1 MSSAFSAFVILGSL
15 GSLLLFFLIL
25 QMNRTGNKPG
35 QTTGH
40 SYDGIEEY
48 DNPLPS
54 WWYWGFILTI
64 VYGLGYLAYYPGLGN
79 FPGLSGWTQVG
90 QLEAEQALANE
101 RYGPIFAQYREV
113 PLAQLATDTVAMK
126 MGRRLFSN
134 NCAVCHG
141 SAATG
146 SFGFPNL
153 TDEEWIWGGDAAAIE
168 ATILHGRNAAMP
180 AWQNVMGDQGV
191 KAVTEQVLRLA
202 GREVDMAL
210 ADEGKVHFGMYC
222 AVCHGA
228 DATGQVLFGAPN
240 LTNDIWLYGHSRM
253 RIEQVIKHGRNGMMP
268 AFDARLGADKVHILA
283 AYVQSLKK
291 K

>member
-90 QLEAEQALANE
+90 QLEAEQALADE

-113 PLAQLATDTVAMK
+113 PLAELATDTVAMK

-153 TDEEWIWGGDAAAIE
+153 TDDEWIWGGDAATIE
-168 ATILHGRNAAMP
+168 ATILHGRNAVMP
-180 AWQNVMGDQGV
+180 AWQNAIGDQGV
-191 KAVTEQVLRLA
+191 KVVTEQVLRLA
-202 GREVDMAL
+202 GREVDVAL

-228 DATGQVLFGAPN
+228 DGTGQALFGAPN
-240 LTNDIWLYGHSRM
+240 LTNEIWLYGNSRM

>member
-90 QLEAEQALANE
+90 QLEAEQALADE

>member
-1 MSSAFSAFVILGSL
+1 MSSAFSAFVIIGTL
-15 GSLLLFFLIL
+15 GSLLIFFLIL

-64 VYGLGYLAYYPGLGN
+64 LFGLGYLAYYPGLGN
-79 FPGLSGWTQVG
+79 FPGLSGWTQTG
-90 QLEAEQALANE
+90 QLEAEQELADKQ
-101 RYGPIFAQYREV
+101 YGPIFAQYREV
-113 PLAQLATDTVAMK
+113 PLAELATDTVAMK

-141 SAATG
+141 SAGTG

-153 TDEEWIWGGDAAAIE
+153 TDAEWIWGGDAAAIE
-168 ATILHGRNAAMP
+168 TTLLNGRKAVMP
-180 AWQNVMGDQGV
+180 AWQDVIGDQGV
-191 KAVTEQVLRLA
+191 KAVTEQVIRLA
-202 GREVDMAL
+202 GREVDEAL
-210 ADEGKVHFGMYC
+210 ADEGKVHFDMFC
-222 AVCHGA
+222 VACHGA
-228 DATGQVLFGAPN
+228 DGTGQVLFGAPN
-240 LTNDIWLYGHSRM
+240 LTNEIWLYGNSRM

-268 AFDARLGADKVHILA
+268 VFEARLGADKVHILA
-283 AYVQSLKK
+283 AYVKSLKRK
-291 K
+291 

>member
-54 WWYWGFILTI
+54 WWYWGFMLTI

-90 QLEAEQALANE
+90 QLEAEQALADE

-113 PLAQLATDTVAMK
+113 PLAELATDTVAMK

-153 TDEEWIWGGDAAAIE
+153 TDDEWIWGGDAATIE
-168 ATILHGRNAAMP
+168 ATILHGRNAVMP
-180 AWQNVMGDQGV
+180 AWQNAIGDQGV
-191 KAVTEQVLRLA
+191 KVVTEQVLRLA
-202 GREVDMAL
+202 GREVDVAL

-228 DATGQVLFGAPN
+228 DGTGQALFGAPN
-240 LTNDIWLYGHSRM
+240 LTNEIWLYGNSRM

>member
-15 GSLLLFFLIL
+15 GSLLIFFLIL

-54 WWYWGFILTI
+54 WWYWGFMLTI

-90 QLEAEQALANE
+90 QLEAEQALADE

-113 PLAQLATDTVAMK
+113 PLAELATDTVAMK

-168 ATILHGRNAAMP
+168 STILHGRNAAMP
-180 AWQNVMGDQGV
+180 AWQNAMSDQGV

-202 GREVDMAL
+202 GREVDVAL
-210 ADEGKVHFGMYC
+210 ADEGKAHFGMYC
-222 AVCHGA
+222 AGCHGA
-228 DATGQVLFGAPN
+228 DGTGNVLFGAPN
-240 LTNDIWLYGHSRM
+240 LTNEIWLYGQSRM

-268 AFDARLGADKVHILA
+268 AFDVRLGADKVHILA

>member
-54 WWYWGFILTI
+54 WWYWGFMLTI

-90 QLEAEQALANE
+90 QLEAEQALADE

-113 PLAQLATDTVAMK
+113 PLAELATDTVAMK

-168 ATILHGRNAAMP
+168 STILLGRNAAMP
-180 AWQNVMGDQGV
+180 AWQNAMSDQGV

-202 GREVDMAL
+202 GREVDGVL

-222 AVCHGA
+222 AMCHGA
-228 DATGQVLFGAPN
+228 DGTGQVLFGAPD
-240 LTNDIWLYGHSRM
+240 LTNEIWLYGHSRM

>member
-35 QTTGH
+35 QATGH

>member
-40 SYDGIEEY
+40 NYDGIEEY

-90 QLEAEQALANE
+90 QLEAEQALADE

-113 PLAQLATDTVAMK
+113 PLAELATDTVAMK

-180 AWQNVMGDQGV
+180 AWQNAIGDQGV
-191 KAVTEQVLRLA
+191 KAATEQVLRLA
-202 GREVDMAL
+202 GREVDVAL
-210 ADEGKVHFGMYC
+210 ADEGKEHFGMYC

-228 DATGQVLFGAPN
+228 DGTGQVLFGAPN
-240 LTNDIWLYGHSRM
+240 LTNEIWLYGNSRM

-268 AFDARLGADKVHILA
+268 AFDVGLGADKVHILA

>member
-40 SYDGIEEY
+40 NYDGIEEY

-90 QLEAEQALANE
+90 QLEAEQALADE

-113 PLAQLATDTVAMK
+113 PLAELATDTVAMK

-180 AWQNVMGDQGV
+180 AWQNAIGDQGV
-191 KAVTEQVLRLA
+191 KAATEQVLRLA
-202 GREVDMAL
+202 GREVDLAL
-210 ADEGKVHFGMYC
+210 ADEGKEHFGMYC

-228 DATGQVLFGAPN
+228 DGTGQVLFGAPN
-240 LTNDIWLYGHSRM
+240 LTNEIWLYGNSRM

-268 AFDARLGADKVHILA
+268 AFDVGLGADKVHILA

>member
-90 QLEAEQALANE
+90 QLEAEQALADE
-101 RYGPIFAQYREV
+101 RYGPIFAQYRQV
-113 PLAQLATDTVAMK
+113 PLAELATNTVAMK

-180 AWQNVMGDQGV
+180 AWQSAIGDQGV

-210 ADEGKVHFGMYC
+210 ADEGKAHFGMYC
-222 AVCHGA
+222 AVCHGV
-228 DATGQVLFGAPN
+228 DGTGQVLFGAPN
-240 LTNDIWLYGHSRM
+240 LTNEIWLYGNSRM

>member
-15 GSLLLFFLIL
+15 GSLLIFFLIL

-54 WWYWGFILTI
+54 WWYWGFVLTI
-64 VYGLGYLAYYPGLGN
+64 LYGLGYLAYYPGLGN

-90 QLEAEQALANE
+90 QLEAEQALADE
-101 RYGPIFAQYREV
+101 RYGPIFAQYRQV
-113 PLAQLATDTVAMK
+113 PLAELAADAVAMK

-134 NCAVCHG
+134 HCAGCHG

-168 ATILHGRNAAMP
+168 MTILHGRNAAMP
-180 AWQNVMGDQGV
+180 AWQNAMGDQGV

-202 GREVDMAL
+202 GREVDGVL
-210 ADEGKVHFGMYC
+210 ADEGKVHFGRYC
-222 AVCHGA
+222 AMCHGA
-228 DATGQVLFGAPN
+228 DGTGQVLFGAPD
-240 LTNDIWLYGHSRM
+240 LTNEIWLYGHSRM

-283 AYVQSLKK
+283 AYVQSMKK

>member
-40 SYDGIEEY
+40 NYDGIEEY

-90 QLEAEQALANE
+90 QLEAEQALADE

-113 PLAQLATDTVAMK
+113 PLAELATDTVAMK

-180 AWQNVMGDQGV
+180 AWQNAIGDQGV
-191 KAVTEQVLRLA
+191 KAATEQVLRLA
-202 GREVDMAL
+202 GREVDVAL
-210 ADEGKVHFGMYC
+210 ADEGKERFGMYC

-228 DATGQVLFGAPN
+228 DGTGQVLFGAPN
-240 LTNDIWLYGHSRM
+240 LTNEIWLYGNSRM

-268 AFDARLGADKVHILA
+268 AFDVGLGADKVHILA

>member
-15 GSLLLFFLIL
+15 GSLLIFFLIL

-90 QLEAEQALANE
+90 QLEAEQALADE

-113 PLAQLATDTVAMK
+113 PLAELATDTVAMK

-153 TDEEWIWGGDAAAIE
+153 TDDEWIWGGDAATIE
-168 ATILHGRNAAMP
+168 ATILHGRNAVMP
-180 AWQNVMGDQGV
+180 AWQNAIGDQGV
-191 KAVTEQVLRLA
+191 KVVTEQVLRLA
-202 GREVDMAL
+202 GREVDVAL

-228 DATGQVLFGAPN
+228 DGTGQALFGAPN
-240 LTNDIWLYGHSRM
+240 LTNEIWLYGNSRM